1 VTVHR
6 EFTPRPATDAP
17 TLPPGVSIVATNVAA
32 SEDSTDVVYITASF
46 VGSPGRVSAY
56 ATLSDGCNTLR
67 SDEISVRAGDQA
79 VRFGPLN
86 TVALVDGPLKVA
98 VVIAGEPYAGDDIVT
113 AVSPLPVAFPIFD
126 VQTLLWSTLHG

>member
-1 VTVHR
+1 
-6 EFTPRPATDAP
+6 
-17 TLPPGVSIVATNVAA
+17 VSIVASGVTATEE
-32 SEDSTDVVYITASF
+32 SSDVVYITASF

-67 SDEISVRAGDQA
+67 SDEISVRAGQND

-86 TVALVDGPLKVA
+86 TLALRDGPLKVA
-98 VVIAGEPYAGDDIVT
+98 VVIGSEPYPGDDIT
-113 AVSPLPVAFPIFD
+113 TTVSPVVLVNPVFD